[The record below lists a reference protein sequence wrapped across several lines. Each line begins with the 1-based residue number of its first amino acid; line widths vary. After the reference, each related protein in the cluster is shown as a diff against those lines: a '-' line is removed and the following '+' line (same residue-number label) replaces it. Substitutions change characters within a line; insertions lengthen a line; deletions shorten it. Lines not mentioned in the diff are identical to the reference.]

1 MSVQPQLVLIVKM
14 CWSCFLKITNQ
25 SQICYLE
32 TQLPRPTPIPT
43 PKAPGPTWK
52 TSSVATLSGVSCP
65 SWGMWWE
72 GLLPPR
78 ESHWLPPCGLGRGA
92 GGGWACVSASLRT
105 SLVLTVCIQM
115 NYANYLYC
123 HSDLSSAS
131 GFLFLTLLLSRSLG
145 ISDILLLFHLWTG

>member
-25 SQICYLE
+25 SQICDLE
-32 TQLPRPTPIPT
+32 TQLPLPHPHHHPEGSWTYPENQLCGHSLRGVLPILGYVVGG
-43 PKAPGPTWK
+43 A
-52 TSSVATLSGVSCP
+52 AA
-65 SWGMWWE
+65 
-72 GLLPPR
+72 PR
-78 ESHWLPPCGLGRGA
+78 ESHWLPPCGLGQGK
-92 GGGWACVSASLRT
+92 GGACVSVSLRI
-105 SLVLTVCIQM
+105 SLMLTICIQM

-123 HSDLSSAS
+123 HSDLPSAS